1 MALGAIKAHPL
12 VHGLRDLG
20 LMEVSGDLGP
30 SASDNRQA
38 YVAIWKRT
46 PPG

>member
-1 MALGAIKAHPL
+1 
-12 VHGLRDLG
+12 
-20 LMEVSGDLGP
+20 MEVGEGLGP
-30 SASDNRQA
+30 SASDNRQV